1 MTYKCSAL
9 ILTGKPEVTW
19 DIEVLYKIIFH
30 SNNLQFKNLKNKNI
44 LFTNILLQT
53 SAVIKAICFV
63 SFGRKVSKVQKF
75 NAMLMFFPDS

>member
-30 SNNLQFKNLKNKNI
+30 SNNLQFKISKIKT
-44 LFTNILLQT
+44 FYLQT
-53 SAVIKAICFV
+53 YYF
-63 SFGRKVSKVQKF
+63 R
-75 NAMLMFFPDS
+75 LLL